1 MAVGKDK
8 IVRQCISIHVGQ
20 AGVQIGNVCCKLFFL
35 DYGIQLDGQ
44 MPLNE
49 TIGRGDDSFN
59 IFFIE
64 THADQAHTGTYRQ
77 LFHPKQLITRKE
89 DAANKYGREHYT
101 IDKEIIDLILD
112 CIRRLADQYTGLQR
126 FRILYSFG

>member
-8 IVRQCISIHVGQ
+8 FDPKTADEKRSEAIVRQCISIHVGQ

-49 TIGRGDDSFN
+49 TIGSVDDSFN

-64 THADQAHTGTYRQ
+64 THAG
-77 LFHPKQLITRKE
+77 
-89 DAANKYGREHYT
+89 KY
-101 IDKEIIDLILD
+101 IP
-112 CIRRLADQYTGLQR
+112 Q
-126 FRILYSFG
+126 